1 MRKIPLKY
9 YFIALIG
16 TIILIIAIML
26 GTRLITNHAFVHAYN
41 NGEYETEAEEKLL
54 KMNFPESYI
63 PYYNLGNAAY
73 KEGNYNSAIGY
84 YSQAL
89 QNYPPEDK
97 DCLIRINLA
106 LSLCNTIDFY
116 SLDSQEKIDTALF
129 ILYKARDILLENG
142 CATEEGDGHN
152 ADAQQLKEDI
162 DAMIEKLKNPDST
175 SGSDQQQEQPP
186 QDNDDNDSSGS
197 GKGGND
203 KEKRIQNELEE
214 NKKGALED
222 RKDQQD
228 DLKKW
233 SDYIGGDEDGSGGD
247 NEEEGS
253 GDGSS
258 EGGNNGNG
266 KNNPW

>member
-16 TIILIIAIML
+16 IIILIVAIML
-26 GTRLITNHAFVHAYN
+26 GTRLYTNHSFVNAYN

-73 KEGNYNSAIGY
+73 KKGDYNSAIGY
-84 YSQAL
+84 YNQAL

-116 SLDSQEKIDTALF
+116 DLDSQEKIDTALF

-162 DAMIEKLKNPDST
+162 DAMIEKLKNPDSA
-175 SGSDQQQEQPP
+175 SNSDQPQDQPP
-186 QDNDDNDSSGS
+186 QENDDSDSSSGGS
-197 GKGGND
+197 GGND
-203 KEKRIQNELEE
+203 KEKKIQNELEE

-222 RKDQQD
+222 RKDQQE
-228 DLKKW
+228 DLEKW
-233 SDYIGGDEDGSGGD
+233 SDHIGGSEDGSGGTTD
-247 NEEEGS
+247 GDGLGGDGNNEGS
-253 GDGSS
+253 GS
-258 EGGNNGNG
+258 EG